1 MDLMDAIGRLLPV
14 VLAGMPRWIED
25 AKKLAEAIR
34 THPDEAVRG
43 GAIALEQAIKA
54 AEKQPSG

>member
-34 THPDEAVRG
+34 THPDTAVRG
-43 GAIALEQAIKA
+43 GALAIDKAIEA
-54 AEKQPSG
+54 AELTPQP